1 MTRTIPESTREL
13 CLSLPDTEE
22 VSRHGAPN
30 FKVKGKTF
38 AMYVL
43 NHNGDGRVALWL
55 NSPAGVQQMYTQLDP
70 ESYFIPPY
78 VGVKG
83 WLGME
88 LNKNLS
94 WEEIYARIREAYENA
109 SPSSPDIPPSDGP
122 PVAPPDVEMLPEDIN
137 PWLGEEAQS
146 ILVTMHERCMRLP
159 ETVREESGGLPTWKG
174 GKKAYAGVMHD
185 QGRLQLRFKTG
196 VEQQGFLVADPRYTI
211 PLYYGPSGWID
222 LDVQNGV
229 NWEEVD
235 GLLES
240 SYRQIALKRMLKAL
254 DELLVSQ

>member
-1 MTRTIPESTREL
+1 MPRTIPESTREL

-38 AMYVL
+38 AMFVL
-43 NHNGDGRVALWL
+43 NHHGDGRVALWL
-55 NSPAGVQQMYTQLDP
+55 NSPRGAQQMYTQLDP
-70 ESYFIPPY
+70 ESYFVPPY

-88 LNKNLS
+88 LNKNLE
-94 WEEIYARIREAYENA
+94 WKEIYARIREAYEHA

-122 PVAPPDVEMLPEDIN
+122 PVAPPDVEMLPGDIN

-146 ILVTMHERCMRLP
+146 ILATMHEHCMRLP

-174 GKKAYAGVMHD
+174 GKKAYAGVTHD
-185 QGRLQLRFKTG
+185 QGRLQLRFKIG
-196 VEQQGFLVADPRYTI
+196 VEQQSFLVADPRYTI

-229 NWEEVD
+229 NWQEVD
-235 GLLES
+235 SLLES